1 MPLSALTDVRQEV
14 TEETLKSRL
23 LLVMVLRVVLITV
36 LLGATL
42 TLIYRAEEA
51 FTDPSAQFLSVL
63 VAATY
68 GFSVVYSVWYKTG
81 RMILWAARVQLFLDL
96 VLWCGLTY
104 ATGGISSGFSAL
116 FDLWVIVWA
125 VVLGGRAAFHCA
137 LFSSGLLLLMSGAIQ
152 VGALAPLSDQFH
164 SDLSVRAFAY
174 ALGVNISALFLVA
187 LLVSSLVRRL
197 ERTDEGL
204 RLEKTRRA
212 DLAQLH
218 TDVIRSLTV
227 GLATTDMEG
236 RILAMNPCGLETLDL
251 SLESA
256 EGMPLTQRLPDLE
269 KILTPENPLRARGH
283 GTALGRNRE
292 RIPIEYIT
300 APLTS
305 AEGET
310 LGFIVVFSDLTEI
323 RKLESALEK
332 SRRLAALGELAASLA
347 HEIRNPLGAL
357 SGAFQIF
364 STNPDIREEDRSLLD
379 IISREIRRLE
389 YLVNDMLDYARPK
402 KAEQGAVNLSN
413 LIRETLRT
421 FLLDEDAAEREVT
434 AEIDDDMVLPLDS
447 GQIKQL
453 LLNLLQNAVQAT
465 EPGEHIALLASIR
478 DGDAYIE
485 IRDQG
490 TGIPKEH
497 LKNIFDPFF
506 STRERGLG
514 LGLALCRR
522 IVEEHRGKLEAANE
536 SGGGAV
542 FHITL
547 PLAGK
552 RPGPLNG
559 ANEEPM
565 RS

>member
-1 MPLSALTDVRQEV
+1 MPLSALTEVRQEV

-23 LLVMVLRVVLITV
+23 LPVMVLRVVLITV

-42 TLIYRAEEA
+42 SLVYRAEEA
-51 FTDPSAQFLSVL
+51 FSDPSAQFLLAL

-68 GFSVVYSVWYKTG
+68 GFSVLYAVWFKTG
-81 RMILWAARVQLFLDL
+81 WAMIWAARVQLSLDL

-137 LFSSGLLLLMSGAIQ
+137 LLSSGLLLLMGGGIQ
-152 VGALAPLSDQFH
+152 LGVIAPLSDQFY
-164 SDLSVRAFAY
+164 SALSVRAFAY

-204 RLEKTRRA
+204 RLEQTRRA

-236 RILAMNPCGLETLDL
+236 RILAMNPSGLETLDFSQADLEGELL
-251 SLESA
+251 S
-256 EGMPLTQRLPDLE
+256 RWLPDLE
-269 KILTPENPLRARGH
+269 SILSPENTMRARGR
-283 GTALGRNRE
+283 GSALRRDRE
-292 RIPIEYIT
+292 RIPVEYIT

-305 AEGET
+305 ADGQIR
-310 LGFIVVFSDLTEI
+310 GFIVVFSDLTEI
-323 RKLESALEK
+323 RKLEFALEK

-364 STNPDIREEDRSLLD
+364 SANPEMSEEDRSLLD

-402 KAEQGAVNLSN
+402 KPEQGMVNLSG
-413 LIRETLRT
+413 LIREILRT
-421 FLLDEDAAEREVT
+421 FLLDDDAAERDVT
-434 AEIDDDMVLPLDS
+434 ADVEEEIVLPLDS

-453 LLNLLQNAVQAT
+453 LLNLLQNAVHAT
-465 EPGEHIALLASIR
+465 EPGERIELRASVR
-478 DGDAYIE
+478 DGAAHVE

-490 TGIPKEH
+490 AGIAPEH
-497 LKNIFDPFF
+497 LKRIFDPFF

-522 IVEEHRGKLEAANE
+522 IVEEHRGTLDAANE
-536 SGGGAV
+536 SGGGAL

-547 PLAGK
+547 PLGGK
-552 RPGPLNG
+552 RPGPRNG
-559 ANEEPM
+559 RKQTQP
-565 RS
+565 